1 MTTGVRRRA
10 VKERPTGTGRR
21 DSPPGP
27 RGQVVNGRRPKR
39 VDFRAVNRA
48 ALKKL
53 PAILRRWLPDGRR
66 LGDEWV
72 ARNPTRRDR
81 SHGSFKENVRN
92 GVWADFATKD
102 KGGHVIS
109 LLAYLSGETETA
121 AALALAKMLEVGYD

>member
-1 MTTGVRRRA
+1 M
-10 VKERPTGTGRR
+10 TGRR
-21 DSPPGP
+21 
-27 RGQVVNGRRPKR
+27 RR
-39 VDFRAVNRA
+39 VDLHAVNQA
-48 ALKKL
+48 ALAKL
-53 PAILRRWLPDGRR
+53 PAILRQWLPDGRL

-81 SHGSFKENVRN
+81 RPGSFKVNVRN